1 MTNAISMDG
10 LTKHYKGVQA
20 LTDLTLDVPAGTVFG
35 FLGPN
40 GAGKTTALKVLAGL
54 ARATSGSATVNGIAV
69 SAAGEHRRQLGYL
82 AQDPRFYGW
91 MTGRETLRYV
101 ASFRGIGADRE
112 RQITE
117 LLGRVGI
124 ADAADRRTSTYSGGM
139 RQRLG
144 IAQALV
150 GRPAVILL
158 DEPVSALDPIG
169 RKDVLDL
176 MRELKGETTVF
187 YSTHI
192 LDDVQRVSDHVAILD
207 HGRLVKAAPTHVLL
221 GSFTANTL
229 RVVLGG
235 AQNATEVGMRQI
247 PGVASVTVVSRSG
260 DETAYDVVT
269 QVGAS
274 AAVQRE
280 VTLFAVNAG
289 LTLIANAEETLDL
302 ETVFL
307 RLIDPRRWRHDRLPD
322 ARPAGSIR
330 RAIARHPI
338 AAFLVITFASTWAM
352 TGLLSVSLL
361 FGLVALFGP
370 TAGAVIVSWADG
382 SLVELRERLTTW
394 RTPRSFLI
402 ALGIPFAVSGAA
414 AVLWTISGHGAPGL
428 GAVSA
433 LELVIFVLVIG
444 EEIGWRGF
452 LLPRLRGH
460 LSLPAAGLVSGIVWT
475 LWHLPLYLQ
484 PGQGLVAF
492 VAFTWWVIP
501 FARAHGVRRRA
512 RAVQR
517 PRGHRHARRR
527 EHRAPDPAAG
537 CRPHLDARR
546 HRNALRDRRRSAR
559 HPLSRHEPSDPAW
572 LGSTRRR

>member
-1 MTNAISMDG
+1 MTNAISMNG
-10 LTKHYKGVQA
+10 LTKHYKDVQA

-54 ARATSGSATVNGIAV
+54 ARATSGNATVNGVVV

-101 ASFRGIGADRE
+101 ASFRRVGADRE
-112 RQITE
+112 RQISE
-117 LLGRVGI
+117 LLARVGI
-124 ADAADRRTSTYSGGM
+124 AEAADRHTSTYSGGM

-235 AQNATEVGMRQI
+235 ADGATETGLREI
-247 PGVASVTVVSRSG
+247 AGVASVTVMSRSG
-260 DETAYDVVT
+260 NETAYDVVT
-269 QVGAS
+269 QAGAS
-274 AAVQRE
+274 APVQRAI
-280 VTLFAVNAG
+280 TLFAVDAG

-307 RLIDPRRWRHDRLPD
+307 RLIDQKEV
-322 ARPAGSIR
+322 
-330 RAIARHPI
+330 
-338 AAFLVITFASTWAM
+338 AA
-352 TGLLSVSLL
+352 
-361 FGLVALFGP
+361 
-370 TAGAVIVSWADG
+370 
-382 SLVELRERLTTW
+382 
-394 RTPRSFLI
+394 
-402 ALGIPFAVSGAA
+402 
-414 AVLWTISGHGAPGL
+414 
-428 GAVSA
+428 
-433 LELVIFVLVIG
+433 
-444 EEIGWRGF
+444 
-452 LLPRLRGH
+452 
-460 LSLPAAGLVSGIVWT
+460 
-475 LWHLPLYLQ
+475 
-484 PGQGLVAF
+484 
-492 VAFTWWVIP
+492 
-501 FARAHGVRRRA
+501 
-512 RAVQR
+512 
-517 PRGHRHARRR
+517 
-527 EHRAPDPAAG
+527 
-537 CRPHLDARR
+537 
-546 HRNALRDRRRSAR
+546 
-559 HPLSRHEPSDPAW
+559 
-572 LGSTRRR
+572 